1 MSSLRKQANECG
13 SNVSVMNSAAPDVA
27 QRLRTAVPWALRHLA
42 ASVLI
47 AGLIAL
53 LVIGA
58 WFPAPFAEISGGL
71 SLFLLMVAVDV
82 VCGPA
87 LTLLLL
93 HPGKSRVA
101 LRVDVALIVTLQVSA
116 LVYGVHTLSEARPV
130 AIVFEVDRF
139 RVVSYADLETSQPE
153 SVPEWARPWSF
164 EAPRLLGVRA
174 ARTTEEKFASV
185 DASLQGL
192 EPGQRPDWWQD
203 YALNVSDV
211 KQRAKQLDVLLKL
224 NPAEVQRILSAA
236 TEAAAAPEKNET
248 AHPHE
253 LLWLPVVSR
262 RSMDWIAFIDPTSA
276 RIRGY
281 AHVDGF
287 GT

>member
-1 MSSLRKQANECG
+1 MNTAASEVLQRFKMSA
-13 SNVSVMNSAAPDVA
+13 
-27 QRLRTAVPWALRHLA
+27 PWALRHLA
-42 ASVLI
+42 ASAGI
-47 AGLIAL
+47 AGLIAV

-71 SLFLLMVAVDV
+71 SLFLLVVAVDV

-93 HPGKSRVA
+93 YPGKSRVA
-101 LRVDVALIVTLQVSA
+101 LRVDVALIVALQVFA
-116 LVYGVHTLSEARPV
+116 LAYGMHTLSEARPL

-139 RVVSYADLETSQPE
+139 RVVSYADLETSHLVDIPAW
-153 SVPEWARPWSF
+153 VRPWGF
-164 EAPRLLGVRA
+164 GAPRLLGVRA
-174 ARTTEEKFASV
+174 ARTTQEKFASV

-203 YALNVSDV
+203 YALSASEV
-211 KQRAKQLDVLLKL
+211 KHRAKRLDLLLQLH
-224 NPAEVQRILSAA
+224 PQEVQRILSAA
-236 TEAAAAPEKNET
+236 SQAAGAPQKNET
-248 AHPHE
+248 ANAQE

-262 RSMDWIAFIDPTSA
+262 RSMDWVAFVDPSSA

-287 GT
+287 GA